1 MQKQENQFWSKWND
15 ENTAELKKLWGMGLS
30 AGVISQ
36 RMSGF
41 SRNAIIGKVHRLG
54 LPGRATPIGRF
65 RTKSVRTKSR
75 RPLARPQIDRMKA
88 EKLVLPKP
96 TLNVVP
102 LPPEPPKPSKLF
114 KLVDME
120 SDQCRFMYGDPKSS
134 DSGFC
139 GCKTA
144 TGSSYC
150 TYHAQICTN
159 AMQPKKR
166 TEVNSTPARTYE
178 AIFKRVEDFQR
189 FGAEEFIRA

>member
-30 AGVISQ
+30 AGVISL

-54 LPGRATPIGRF
+54 LPGRPNPIGKF
-65 RTKSVRTKSR
+65 RTKSGTAAR
-75 RPLARPQIDRMKA
+75 RPVSRPKIDKIRSERVYITKD
-88 EKLVLPKP
+88 VLPAA
-96 TLNVVP
+96 P

-120 SDQCRFMYGDPKSS
+120 SDQCRFIYGDPKSS

-159 AMQPKKR
+159 AMQPTKK
-166 TEVNSTPARTYE
+166 TAVNETRARTYE
-178 AIFKRVEDFQR
+178 KILMRAEEFSRL
-189 FGAEEFIRA
+189 GAEEFIRV